1 MRLFEFLRD
10 NKGDIQERW
19 VNLVLDSYSEDA
31 AAIFKREQDRFA
43 NPVGYSTRHTLT
55 TLYSLLFD
63 HDTPQFD
70 QLRPALEDFIKIR
83 AVQTFTPASAVAF
96 VYDLKGVIRKAVS
109 RDRAVEAGSVDWEQL
124 HDTLDTVALQV
135 FDLYMAC
142 RERLYKTQLN
152 EYKSMNH
159 MLTQHG
165 CPAAGLADDTTKLMA
180 DVHPLNIH
188 SNEAR

>member
-1 MRLFEFLRD
+1 MRLLQFLRD
-10 NKGDIQERW
+10 NKGDLQDSW
-19 VNLVLDSYSEDA
+19 VSLVLDSYSEDA

-55 TLYSLLFD
+55 SLYSLLFD
-63 HDTPQFD
+63 HDPPD
-70 QLRPALEDFIKIR
+70 YEQLRPTLEDFIKIR

-96 VYDLKGVIRKAVS
+96 LYELKGVVRKAAGRERS
-109 RDRAVEAGSVDWEQL
+109 LEADPEGWQRF
-124 HDTLDTVALQV
+124 HDILDTVALQV

-142 RERLYKTQLN
+142 RERLYQAQLH

-165 CPAAGLADDTTKLMA
+165 CPSAGLADDTTKLMA
-180 DVHPLNIH
+180 DVRPLHNH

>member
-1 MRLFEFLRD
+1 MRLLQFLRD
-10 NKGDIQERW
+10 NKGDIQDRW
-19 VNLVLDSYSEDA
+19 VSLVLDSYSQDA

-70 QLRPALEDFIKIR
+70 QLGAALEDFIKIR

-96 VYDLKGVIRKAVS
+96 VYDLKGVVRKAAARE
-109 RDRAVEAGSVDWEQL
+109 RDLETAPGDWERL
-124 HDTLDTVALQV
+124 HDTLDTVALLV

-142 RERLYKTQLN
+142 RERLYKAQLH

-165 CPAAGLADDTTKLMA
+165 CPSAGLADDTTKLMA
-180 DVHPLNIH
+180 DLHPLHTH